1 MNARMTARERTV
13 WEQAV
18 RVLRR
23 NSVTATVTVE
33 PPRAQRV
40 LAEARERAASQRRRT

>member
-1 MNARMTARERTV
+1 MSEKERTM

-23 NSVTATVTVE
+23 NSITTLIPVDNPET
-33 PPRAQRV
+33 QRV
-40 LAEARERAASQRRRT
+40 LAKARERAASRRRA

>member
-1 MNARMTARERTV
+1 MNTRMSEKERTM

-23 NSVTATVTVE
+23 NSVTAIITVE
-33 PPRAQRV
+33 PPEAQRV
-40 LAEARERAASQRRRT
+40 LAKARERAASRRRD

>member
-1 MNARMTARERTV
+1 MTTKERTM

-23 NSVTATVTVE
+23 NTVTHTVE
-33 PPRAQRV
+33 VESRKAERV
-40 LAEARERAASQRRRT
+40 LVRARERAASQRRILA